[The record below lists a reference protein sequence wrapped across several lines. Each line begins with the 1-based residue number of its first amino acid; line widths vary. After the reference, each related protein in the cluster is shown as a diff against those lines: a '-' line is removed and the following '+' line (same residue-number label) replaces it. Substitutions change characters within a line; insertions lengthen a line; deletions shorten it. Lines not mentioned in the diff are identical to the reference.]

1 MAVLYLDADDEITS
15 AAARIRSTED
25 ERVAV
30 VLPYGSR
37 LATSRINFR
46 LLAREATERGKTIEI
61 VAADA
66 SARALAM
73 TAGLTVHPSV
83 AAFESGGEG
92 VATEEIA
99 AGSDAPAGGAR
110 TSSRPR
116 GGAVVI
122 VPPTPTPATPP
133 ADDAATGV
141 ILVPRER
148 REPVPVVGRVRPPVR
163 PGVAAGIAIALV
175 ALLALGGIL
184 AFTLLPSASIVL
196 SPWSKPIGPLQVQVV
211 ADPTVTA
218 ADPTTLTVP
227 AQQFTF
233 DLAVN
238 QTFNATG
245 LKVTEAKA
253 TGSVTFANF
262 DTGRGVFI
270 PAGTVVRTESR
281 IEFTTNADLTLPRAG
296 VDFFPPFNVHPSTGS
311 VAITASD
318 PGVIGNV
325 GNNTITIV
333 PKGGNRLRVTNP
345 DPTTGGS
352 HTEAAQVTQQ
362 DVTNAIA
369 TLTAALPAELD
380 TQIAAGAT
388 VPSGTTLYPETKV
401 VGTATPT
408 VDAKKLVGKVEDQ
421 FDLGVTAQGTVLGVD
436 ASPVQGLAEERLRAQ
451 VEPGWTLDS
460 GSVAVQLGT
469 PFVIGS
475 QVNFPVTLSA
485 REIRSVNQAAL
496 LAEIQGRDVP
506 AARAQLDDFGS
517 ADIRLWPDWVTTI
530 PTNSSRVTITLG
542 DPVPEPTPSP

>member
-15 AAARIRSTED
+15 AAARIRSAED
-25 ERVAV
+25 ERIAV

-73 TAGLTVHPSV
+73 SAGLTVHPSV

-92 VATEEIA
+92 AATDDVAGAATGA
-99 AGSDAPAGGAR
+99 AGAVTTA
-110 TSSRPR
+110 RPR
-116 GGAVVI
+116 DSAVVI
-122 VPPTPTPATPP
+122 VPPTATPAPSP
-133 ADDAATGV
+133 ADDAATSV

-175 ALLALGGIL
+175 ALFGLGAVLAI
-184 AFTLLPSASIVL
+184 TLLPSASIVL

-218 ADPTTLTVP
+218 ADPATLTVP
-227 AQQFTF
+227 AQLFTF

-238 QTFNATG
+238 ETFNATG

-270 PAGTVVRTESR
+270 PAGTVVRTESK

-311 VAITASD
+311 VAITASEA
-318 PGVIGNV
+318 GVIGNV

-401 VGTATPT
+401 VGSAKPT
-408 VDAKKLVGKVEDQ
+408 VDSKTLVGKVEDH

-436 ASPVQGLAEERLRAQ
+436 SSPVQGLAEERLRAQ

-460 GSVAVQLGT
+460 GSVTVQLGT

-475 QVNFPVTLSA
+475 QVNFPVTLNA